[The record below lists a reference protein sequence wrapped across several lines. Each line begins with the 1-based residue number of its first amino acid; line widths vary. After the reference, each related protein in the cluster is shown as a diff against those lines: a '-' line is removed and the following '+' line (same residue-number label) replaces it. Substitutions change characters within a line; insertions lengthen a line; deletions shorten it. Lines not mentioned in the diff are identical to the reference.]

1 MTRGR
6 YSQKLN
12 PSMSDGWADQQ
23 TGGYIHGD
31 GKDEGYPNGYPNFD
45 STRPVWSQT
54 ITSTTTCRR

>member
-1 MTRGR
+1 MTLGR

-31 GKDEGYPNGYPNFD
+31 GKDEGYPNCYPHFD
-45 STRPVWSQT
+45 STRPVW
-54 ITSTTTCRR
+54 